1 MFFKKRY
8 SEMVAEEPES
18 KRGRPVS
25 AKSLS
30 RSKKAKEVS
39 LADKEEVFNYWVDT
53 LKASARRKPV
63 LDEKRLATIGAAIY
77 DFGVEQCKQAIDGCK
92 LSPFHMGRNKMNKKY
107 DDIELILRDA
117 QHIERFLE
125 QLDNSSDEKDP
136 W

>member
-1 MFFKKRY
+1 MKP
-8 SEMVAEEPES
+8 VVEEPTN
-18 KRGRPVS
+18 KPGRPVS
-25 AKSLS
+25 AKALS
-30 RSKKAKEVS
+30 RSKKAQQVP
-39 LADKEEVFNYWVDT
+39 LAEKQEVFDYWVQE

-63 LDEKRLATIGAAIY
+63 LDEKRLATIGAAIF

-92 LSPFHMGRNKMNKKY
+92 LSPFHMGRNKANKKY

-125 QLDNSSDEKDP
+125 ILDSQSDTKEP